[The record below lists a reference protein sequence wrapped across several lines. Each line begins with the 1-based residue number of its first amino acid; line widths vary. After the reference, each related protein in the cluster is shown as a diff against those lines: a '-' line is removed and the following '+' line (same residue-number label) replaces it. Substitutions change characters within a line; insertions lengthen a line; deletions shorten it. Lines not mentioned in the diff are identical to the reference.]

1 MHIEFEAKFFVDH
14 DEMKQKLMQMGAVCV
29 RPRVLMRRYVFG
41 VLGSHH
47 EQWLRVRD
55 EGEYNTLTLK
65 SFDKSKPLDITS
77 VTELEVKVS
86 DFDSM
91 VAILKAL
98 GYEVVTYVENYR
110 EVWQLQDCYFMLDL
124 WPWLD
129 PLLEIEGQNQQ
140 IVCENAALLG
150 LNMQDAT
157 YGPNRLMYQK
167 MYQISEQEI
176 KATTR
181 LTFQEK
187 PAWA

>member
-14 DEMKQKLMQMGAVCV
+14 DEMKQKLIQMGAHCI
-29 RPRVLMRRYVFG
+29 RSRVLMRRYVFG
-41 VLGSHH
+41 VLGLHD

-65 SFDKSKPLDITS
+65 TFDKSKPLDITS
-77 VTELEVKVS
+77 VREFEVKVS

-129 PLLEIEGQNQQ
+129 PLLEIEGANQP
-140 IVCENAALLG
+140 VVYENATLLG
-150 LNMQDAT
+150 LNIQDAM
-157 YGPNRLMYQK
+157 YGPNRLIYQK
-167 MYQISEQEI
+167 MYQVSEQEI

-187 PAWA
+187 PSWA